1 MHHLEENP
9 DGNSF
14 PVIRQML
21 KEVNRI
27 LKPGGVLTIIS
38 ITPEQLDAYWL
49 SSLVPQNT
57 KQWHKRLLSFE
68 QLKSSLSEA
77 KFDFKSAF
85 HSHTTSYYPEYSDPE
100 GPLNE
105 TWRENI
111 GSGVFWE
118 TCSEEEIRSMIQNV
132 TRMKKEGTFSEFQ
145 TKHDK
150 TNIYGV
156 VNICAAKKGVQQI

>member
-1 MHHLEENP
+1 MPHLEENP

-14 PVIRQML
+14 PVILQTL

-38 ITPEQLDAYWL
+38 ITPEQLDAYWF

-77 KFDFKSAF
+77 KFNFMAAL
-85 HSHTTSYYPEYSDPE
+85 HSHTTSYFPEYSDPE

-105 TWRENI
+105 TWKENI

-132 TRMKKEGTFSEFQ
+132 TRMKTEGTFSEFQ